1 MLPVPGVASWT
12 EFYISN
18 VSSCVEECGQPSQP
32 GQNYLG
38 WEGGGGG
45 GTTFNTAV
53 RSSHLPCLPSL
64 SLPARTFQQTQSSDN
79 FLLIRREKFSP
90 SHEICSIHSGGAHC
104 SVLGAGREPASGS
117 ERWGLYLSRDRTSL
131 QWSSQTPPPAPRTIK
146 RTAEEQSL
154 SLSHKQSLGEVVSE
168 QTKENVSTTPY
179 WNLLES
185 VRIVLT

>member
-1 MLPVPGVASWT
+1 MPDPGVASWT

-18 VSSCVEECGQPSQP
+18 VSSCVEECGKPGQP

-38 WEGGGGG
+38 WEGGRGRRDY
-45 GTTFNTAV
+45 FQH
-53 RSSHLPCLPSL
+53 SSPVQSPA
-64 SLPARTFQQTQSSDN
+64 LPALPLTPSQNVPTNTKLGQLFTNKKGEIVSQPPDL
-79 FLLIRREKFSP
+79 FKVLIVRCCEREESQRQVVR
-90 SHEICSIHSGGAHC
+90 GG
-104 SVLGAGREPASGS
+104 
-117 ERWGLYLSRDRTSL
+117 RWGLCLSRDRTSL
-131 QWSSQTPPPAPRTIK
+131 QWSSQTPPPSPRTIK
-146 RTAEEQSL
+146 RMAEEQSL